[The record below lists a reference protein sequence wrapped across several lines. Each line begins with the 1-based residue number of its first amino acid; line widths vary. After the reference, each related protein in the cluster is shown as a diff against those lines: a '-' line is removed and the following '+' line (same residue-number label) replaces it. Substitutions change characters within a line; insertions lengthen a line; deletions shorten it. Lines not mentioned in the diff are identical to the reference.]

1 VRLAS
6 NSRKRLCSVPELWV
20 GAVWVSLKY
29 VLYLAPSAKCDRIF
43 TECGRTSN
51 TAKVGMKI
59 SGVLK
64 GEF

>member
-1 VRLAS
+1 MWL
-6 NSRKRLCSVPELWV
+6 
-20 GAVWVSLKY
+20 SLKY

-59 SGVLK
+59 QGVFRC
-64 GEF
+64 EF

>member
-1 VRLAS
+1 
-6 NSRKRLCSVPELWV
+6 
-20 GAVWVSLKY
+20 VWVSLKY

-59 SGVLK
+59 SGVLRVNSEVYARSK
-64 GEF
+64 KQGKWKV